1 MSDRPLEFFE
11 GKLENLKKMKLGFG
25 STRFTSSEKSLV
37 SSFEISKLI
46 AQSKK
51 NRRNSSKAVFNQS
64 CRKSFGIRG
73 QEKNTRNISG
83 Q

>member
-51 NRRNSSKAVFNQS
+51 IGETLVKPCLIKVVEKVLGLEA
-64 CRKSFGIRG
+64 KT
-73 QEKNTRNISG
+73 KNTRNIYA